1 MKPKHQT
8 YQRRTL
14 SFLFALS
21 SLVLLLM
28 AVSAQAQ
35 VQEILPIE

>member
-1 MKPKHQT
+1 MKTKHHT
-8 YQRRTL
+8 YRRRKL

-35 VQEILPIE
+35 KKLE